1 MKRLLAVFLTS
12 CMVAGLAT
20 PAGAGFLTE
29 LKANTNAA
37 MSNMSGTSNRTE
49 VSAEGAGNF
58 DRAIS
63 ELYDKSMYA
72 TDEEVIASAEK
83 MDSDFSAIERKVGT
97 DAADLIDYLKYYEAA
112 KSSYI
117 AGTDNSRQNFDG
129 SIIKEWE
136 RQGEYTSYVMP
147 ASDVIMT
154 AIPRVKVTECDVDG
168 RSARLNIYEWMTI
181 GYAPFESEE
190 VNATAYGYN
199 FSLNVE
205 KDQKGFWTIASVDD
219 TDQNFDWM
227 AEEAAYAASA
237 EASAYSGSQVISEDG
252 SREMMA
258 AAAAKSY
265 TYNVS
270 NAIAYADKYCIN
282 YNSSYNSYKGRGGD
296 CANFVSQC
304 LYAGGFKQDSDWYK
318 HSVAW
323 INVMR
328 QIAHFKAYG
337 NFLNAKNENL
347 IKGNPIYFDWNG
359 DGVYDHATI
368 CVGRNNSGT
377 AILDSHTKDLYHATW
392 TNWSFKK
399 AATIQLH
406 GSGSASTVSG
416 GSFKT
421 DSNGKYYVYSDGTRI
436 KSCFQTIKGKTY
448 YFKSN
453 GYVAKGLN
461 KIGGK
466 IYIFNQSSGVMYT
479 GWLTYNKHKYYLG
492 SDGAAYTEWNEIGSS
507 TYYFDPS
514 TAAMVTGFHR
524 VKTKLHYFN
533 ESGVEQFGWITV
545 SGKRYYLDEWGVVQ
559 MGWRVVGGKKYYFDE
574 GGAMVT
580 GNIKIDNVVYSF
592 DANGICK
599 GKAAAGASAS
609 RVFTSGKE
617 ITQTKTA
624 ADKNSGKTGWVKS
637 SGKWRYY
644 KNGKIKK
651 GWLKLGKKKKKVYYL
666 DKNGFRV
673 TGLKKIKGNR
683 YYFNKKGVMQKG
695 WVKIKSSWYYFMKNG
710 KMKTGWLKLNN
721 RYFYLQKNGKMK
733 TGWLKDTDGKW
744 YYLNSEG
751 VMVTGRQIIGG
762 KVYYFNGMGDLR
774 E

>member
-1 MKRLLAVFLTS
+1 MHSRFSFLLVLVLLTFLGGCAASGSPHAVDERGCSRFAHLFPKAAQERGIDGLTTSGFDSERYGDVLFRQLSPDFINQEPGHDIYLGENFHRTLTPQSHVFRDKDGQGFSIVHPSQKLSVRMLAV
-12 CMVAGLAT
+12 V
-20 PAGAGFLTE
+20 
-29 LKANTNAA
+29 
-37 MSNMSGTSNRTE
+37 
-49 VSAEGAGNF
+49 
-58 DRAIS
+58 
-63 ELYDKSMYA
+63 
-72 TDEEVIASAEK
+72 
-83 MDSDFSAIERKVGT
+83 
-97 DAADLIDYLKYYEAA
+97 
-112 KSSYI
+112 
-117 AGTDNSRQNFDG
+117 
-129 SIIKEWE
+129 
-136 RQGEYTSYVMP
+136 
-147 ASDVIMT
+147 
-154 AIPRVKVTECDVDG
+154 
-168 RSARLNIYEWMTI
+168 
-181 GYAPFESEE
+181 
-190 VNATAYGYN
+190 
-199 FSLNVE
+199 
-205 KDQKGFWTIASVDD
+205 
-219 TDQNFDWM
+219 
-227 AEEAAYAASA
+227 
-237 EASAYSGSQVISEDG
+237 
-252 SREMMA
+252 
-258 AAAAKSY
+258 
-265 TYNVS
+265 
-270 NAIAYADKYCIN
+270 
-282 YNSSYNSYKGRGGD
+282 
-296 CANFVSQC
+296 
-304 LYAGGFKQDSDWYK
+304 
-318 HSVAW
+318 
-323 INVMR
+323 
-328 QIAHFKAYG
+328 
-337 NFLNAKNENL
+337 
-347 IKGNPIYFDWNG
+347 DWNG

-377 AILDSHTKDLYHATW
+377 AILDSHTRDLYHATW

-545 SGKRYYLDEWGVVQ
+545 SGKRYYLDKWGVVQ
-559 MGWRVVGGKKYYFDE
+559 MGWQVVGGKKYYFDE

-624 ADKNSGKTGWVKS
+624 AAKNSGKAGWVKS

-651 GWLKLGKKKKKVYYL
+651 GWLKLGKKNKKVYYL